1 MKINELFSGKSLND
15 EKIQKPF
22 IIAEVGVNHECNM
35 NTAKQ
40 LIRQAKIGGADA
52 VKFQTYKADT
62 IALKDSPAYWDM
74 TEESTKSQYM
84 LFKKYDSFWK
94 SEMQEL
100 KQYCDEKEIEFMS
113 TPFDEESALFLNDM
127 MDVFKISSSDITNKP
142 FIKFICDFGKPIILS
157 TGASNLNEIKEAVSW
172 IEENGNPLAL
182 LHCVLNYPTADEDA
196 NLGMILD
203 LKANFPDKLIG
214 YSDHTLPND
223 MKVCETAVLLGSK
236 VIEKHFTHDK
246 NLPGNDHYH
255 SMDKLDLLA
264 FNSNIDRVMEILGQF
279 KVDVLEGEN
288 IARDNARRSLVTS
301 RKISKGQSILKDD
314 LTFKRPAY
322 GISPKFIDDVIGK
335 VALSDLN
342 EDIAIQWEMFE

>member
-1 MKINELFSGKSLND
+1 MKIDELFNGRNLND

-35 NTAKQ
+35 VTAKK
-40 LIRQAKIGGADA
+40 LITQAKEGGADA

-62 IALKDSPAYWDM
+62 IALKNSPAYWDM
-74 TEESTKSQYM
+74 SEEPTTSQYM
-84 LFKKYDSFWK
+84 LFKKYDNFWK

-113 TPFDEESALFLNDM
+113 TPFDEESALFLNEM
-127 MDVFKISSSDITNKP
+127 MNVFKISSSDITNKP
-142 FIKFICDFGKPIILS
+142 FIKFICDFDKPIILS
-157 TGASNLNEIKEAVSW
+157 TGASNLTEIKEAVSW

-182 LHCVLNYPTADEDA
+182 LHCVLNYPTADKNA

-203 LKANFPDKLIG
+203 LKTHFPDKLIG

-246 NLPGNDHYH
+246 TLPGNDHYH
-255 SMDKLDLLA
+255 SMDKSDLLILK
-264 FNSNIDRVMEILGQF
+264 SNIGRVMEILGQF
-279 KVDVLEGEN
+279 KVDVLEGEQ

-301 RKISKGQSILKDD
+301 RKISKGQSVLRED
-314 LTFKRPAY
+314 LTFKRPAH
-322 GISPKFIDDVIGK
+322 GISPKFMDDVIGK
-335 VALSDLN
+335 IAAFDLN
-342 EDIAIQWEMFE
+342 EDIAVQWDMFE